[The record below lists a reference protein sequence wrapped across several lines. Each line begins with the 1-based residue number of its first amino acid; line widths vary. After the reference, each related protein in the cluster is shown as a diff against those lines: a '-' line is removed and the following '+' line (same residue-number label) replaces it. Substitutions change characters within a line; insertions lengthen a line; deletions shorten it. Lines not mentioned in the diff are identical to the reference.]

1 MAGLGV
7 DGAGAPTL
15 KGAAGGLTAGVLATE
30 EAERRI
36 RTDGSGDRTVGT
48 GGPSYVT

>member
-1 MAGLGV
+1 MAGLGEQ
-7 DGAGAPTL
+7 GAGVPDSQRRS
-15 KGAAGGLTAGVLATE
+15 KWPGSSVATE